1 MAAEAEAAREARAK
15 VSEQASEP
23 ATWDDPGVASMTE
36 LQKKEVGQKRRW
48 VRKALCDSVVQ
59 GDRSE
64 W

>member
-36 LQKKEVGQKRRW
+36 LQKKKRG
-48 VRKALCDSVVQ
+48 KN
-59 GDRSE
+59 GDGLE
-64 W
+64 KHCAIVW